1 MQVEV
6 VPTHNLA
13 NVVSVSL
20 EGKVTRKKSFYFYA
34 TEYEEDDHDDDMKS
48 SVLHVRYYMLY
59 IVY

>member
-20 EGKVTRKKSFYFYA
+20 EGKVTRKKNPFIFMLRN
-34 TEYEEDDHDDDMKS
+34 MKKTT
-48 SVLHVRYYMLY
+48 MMM
-59 IVY
+59 I